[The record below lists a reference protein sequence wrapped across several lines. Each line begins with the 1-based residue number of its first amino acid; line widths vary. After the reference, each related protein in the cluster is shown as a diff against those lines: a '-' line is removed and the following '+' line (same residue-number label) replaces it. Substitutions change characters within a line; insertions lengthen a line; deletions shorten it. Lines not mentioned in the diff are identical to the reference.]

1 MKSIPYLSWITPI
14 IAIIV
19 GFFIGAVV
27 IALSG
32 LNPIEAYAKTFSQ
45 FFGSLFKIGEI
56 VVFAIPLMIIGA
68 GLVLSFEA
76 NFWNIGAEG
85 QLWVGGLLAT
95 LIGLYINTSAPI
107 YFITMVIAA
116 FLGGVAWGLLPVI
129 LKIKYGTNEILTSM
143 LLCPI
148 AILLIDALLT
158 GPLKDPVYLFN
169 QTQLIAVEAWLPV
182 LVPETRITVALFLA
196 LACVAFVHIILQRCS
211 LGYQI
216 RAVGHGIKAAKASGI
231 NVSRTLL
238 LTMVISSGLSG
249 VAGYTLLTSIHHRLL
264 RGFSPGGGF
273 LGFWGYGYMAIAV
286 ALLAK
291 GKPLATIGT
300 AAIFG
305 FLEASSYLMEA
316 AAGVSRYIMIFVEA
330 VILIAIVW
338 LYRIR

>member
-1 MKSIPYLSWITPI
+1 MREIRYLYWITPI
-14 IAIIV
+14 AAILI
-19 GFFIGAVV
+19 GFFIGGIV
-27 IALSG
+27 IAVSG
-32 LNPIEAYAKTFSQ
+32 LDPISAYAKTFSQ
-45 FFGSLFKIGEI
+45 FFSNVFKIGEI
-56 VVFAIPLMIIGA
+56 FVFAVPLMIIGA

-85 QLWVGGLLAT
+85 QLWIGGLFAT
-95 LIGLYINTSAPI
+95 LIGLYVQTSSPV
-107 YFITMVIAA
+107 YFITMIIAA
-116 FLGGVAWGLLPVI
+116 FLGGAAWGLIPVL
-129 LKIKYGTNEILTSM
+129 LKVRYGTSEILTSM
-143 LLCPI
+143 LMCPI

-158 GPLKDPVYLFN
+158 GPLKDPIYFFN
-169 QTQLIAVEAWLPV
+169 QTQLIAEASWMPV
-182 LVPETRITVALFLA
+182 MVPGTRITAALIIAVVIVIL
-196 LACVAFVHIILQRCS
+196 VHIVLNKSS

-216 RAVGHGIKAAKASGI
+216 KAVGHGLRAARASGM
-231 NVSRTLL
+231 NVSKVLT
-238 LTMVISSGLSG
+238 LTMVTSAGLSG
-249 VAGYTLLTSIHHRLL
+249 IAGYTLLTSIHHRLL

-273 LGFWGYGYMAIAV
+273 LGFWGYGYMAVAV

-330 VILIAIVW
+330 IIIIIIAW

>member
-1 MKSIPYLSWITPI
+1 MKSVPYLSWTTPI
-14 IAIIV
+14 IAMLV
-19 GFFIGAVV
+19 GFFIGAIV
-27 IALSG
+27 IAFSG
-32 LNPIEAYAKTFSQ
+32 LNPVVAYASTFSQ
-45 FFGSLFKIGEI
+45 FFSSPFKIGEI
-56 VVFAIPLMIIGA
+56 IVFAVPLMIIGA

-95 LIGLYINTSAPI
+95 LIGLYLNTSAPV
-107 YFITMVIAA
+107 YFVTMVIVA
-116 FLGGVAWGLLPVI
+116 FLGGAAWGLIPVM

-143 LLCPI
+143 LMCPI

-158 GPLKDPVYLFN
+158 GPLKDPVYFFN
-169 QTQLIAVEAWLPV
+169 QTQLIAIESWLPV
-182 LVPETRITVALFLA
+182 IVPETRITAALFLA
-196 LACVAFVHIILQRCS
+196 LACVIIVHLILHRSS

-216 RAVGHGIKAAKASGI
+216 RAVGHGIRAARASGMD
-231 NVSRTLL
+231 VSRILL
-238 LTMVISSGLSG
+238 LTMIISSGLSG

-291 GKPLATIGT
+291 GRPLATIGT

-330 VILIAIVW
+330 VILITIVW
-338 LYRIR
+338 LYKIR